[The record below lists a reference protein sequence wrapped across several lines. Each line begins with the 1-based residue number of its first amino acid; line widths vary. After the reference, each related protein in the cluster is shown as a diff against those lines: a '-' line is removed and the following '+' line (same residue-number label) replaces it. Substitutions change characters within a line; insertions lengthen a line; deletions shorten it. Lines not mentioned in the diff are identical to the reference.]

1 MVQVLSIFV
10 FLMNL
15 SFSYGYIQLSS
26 LKTKLFHKIL
36 INKKIKSDFK
46 RISSYD
52 AYQIS
57 TYWNDELT
65 NACSEESKKCQN
77 INMLYS
83 PDTHVFNNSINL
95 TDIKYDIISDINK
108 KNTYYIWRPKI
119 QICLPSLYL
128 VENSN
133 ESEDEFQKTL
143 LYPSFRETM
152 HLLSLNMDGRNEN
165 IIVNNIVQSPYW
177 NEPIHESYNLLQF
190 SIKEYFTKY
199 LKYPGLKYKYEYENE
214 KY

>member
-1 MVQVLSIFV
+1 MIRLLSLFV

-15 SFSYGYIQLSS
+15 SFSYEYIQLST
-26 LKTKLFHKIL
+26 LKSKLFHKIL

-46 RISSYD
+46 KISSFD

-65 NACSEESKKCQN
+65 NACSEESKKYQN
-77 INMLYS
+77 INLLYR
-83 PDTHVFNNSINL
+83 PDTHVFKNSINL
-95 TDIKYDIISDINK
+95 TDIKYDIISDTNK
-108 KNTYYIWRPKI
+108 LNSYYIWRPKI

-128 VENSN
+128 VKNDDSE
-133 ESEDEFQKTL
+133 ESEFQKTL

-152 HLLSLNMDGRNEN
+152 HILSLNMNDRNEQ

-177 NEPIHESYNLLQF
+177 TEPIHESYNLLQY
-190 SIKEYFTKY
+190 SIEEYFVKY
-199 LKYPGLKYKYEYENE
+199 LKYPGLKYKYE
-214 KY
+214 K